1 MDAGGRR
8 FDDRRGDDRR
18 GGDRRGERSDS
29 RGGAERRGVSAGP
42 GGRGAVRSTRAVR
55 AEGRPAGA
63 SSVTARP
70 PSAATRREAAPA
82 SGAGSKAPP
91 AADTLSA
98 RELENRRRQ
107 REAQH
112 VGGTAPAPVLR
123 GAWGEGKISDKVKQS
138 AAAAQAAKAAAAPR
152 RARPAARAESK
163 PAPVP
168 LSSVAPAA
176 AAPAGAGSKQTSTR
190 GRGRPAG
197 SSSTEETKEPERAAV
212 PPKPKLSPEEL
223 AEQKKRR
230 QLKDA
235 AMNARRALHAAKQA
249 LEDVKRRVGG
259 GAKGAWAAGAP
270 GKVSDQRKAEI
281 VVEEAQKAVD
291 AAEAKRQAEEDRIA
305 AVKEAKRLAEEAEK
319 ARIAAEAEAKR
330 QAEEAA
336 IAAKAAAEAAA
347 KRVAEENA
355 RLAQEEADR
364 QAAEAAAA
372 AAEAAR
378 LAQAEE
384 DARVAAEQ
392 QRLAEE
398 EQRRA
403 AEAEQRRRE
412 QEARRAEQARRAALP
427 QAGVTFAS
435 PGLAGPTMTLQAPVA
450 RQPAQAPAGVS
461 LGGLDGELNLM
472 APSTTPTA
480 SSPAPAAGLLPS
492 SFDSQLD
499 ARTGAPPSS
508 GGAPMGPPGHTG
520 LGMPLGSSLGGP
532 KPQAG
537 PGQLAGLAPL
547 AGSPH
552 GHATPMAP
560 GMAGPMQHP
569 RFAAHPGTFEF
580 SGQGY
585 PPMHYGTPVM
595 PHGGH
600 YGMHSGHMMAPPP
613 GAMGGFVPGTHGM
626 GPDGRV
632 AAAPHSG
639 APGAPATAHGAPATA
654 HGAPA
659 MGGWH
664 ASSMDSFGYG
674 GYQHGAGHGHEAA
687 TSAAPS
693 TSSAEAGAP
702 SSAGHSGV
710 PAAGF
715 GGYYAPYG
723 AMPYG
728 AGAPYGYQG
737 GYTAPMHPGYGYG
750 RGVPSHHGLGGESY
764 GAGSTSAAPG
774 APPASAPQT
783 SARPEAS
790 RFGSLEY
797 TATYSGNTW

>member
-18 GGDRRGERSDS
+18 GDDRRGGDRRGDRGDS
-29 RGGAERRGVSAGP
+29 HSGAERRGVSAGP
-42 GGRGAVRSTRAVR
+42 GGRGAVRVAR

-63 SSVTARP
+63 SSVASRP
-70 PSAATRREAAPA
+70 PSAATRREPAPA
-82 SGAGSKAPP
+82 SGAGTDAPRS
-91 AADTLSA
+91 ADSLSA
-98 RELENRRRQ
+98 RELEKRRRE
-107 REAQH
+107 RESQH

-138 AAAAQAAKAAAAPR
+138 TAAQAAKAAAAPR
-152 RARPAARAESK
+152 RARPAVRAEAK
-163 PAPVP
+163 PEAVP

-176 AAPAGAGSKQTSTR
+176 AAPTDAGSKQTSTR

-197 SSSTEETKEPERAAV
+197 SSSTEETKEPERATA
-212 PPKPKLSPEEL
+212 PPKPQLSPEEL

-235 AMNARRALHAAKQA
+235 AMSARRALHTAKQA
-249 LEDVKRRVGG
+249 LDDVKRRVGG

-270 GKVSDQRKAEI
+270 GKVSDQRKAELA
-281 VVEEAQKAVD
+281 VEEAQQAVD

-305 AVKEAKRLAEEAEK
+305 AVKEAKRRAEEEEK

-330 QAEEAA
+330 LAAEAA
-336 IAAKAAAEAAA
+336 LAAKAAAEAEA

-364 QAAEAAAA
+364 QAAQAAAA

-378 LAQAEE
+378 IAQAEE

-403 AEAEQRRRE
+403 AQAEQRRRE
-412 QEARRAEQARRAALP
+412 HAARRAEQARRAALP

-450 RQPAQAPAGVS
+450 RQPAQATAGVS

-480 SSPAPAAGLLPS
+480 SSPAPATGLLPGP
-492 SFDSQLD
+492 FDSQLD
-499 ARTGAPPSS
+499 ARTGVPPSS
-508 GGAPMGPPGHTG
+508 GGPTMAPPGHTG

-537 PGQLAGLAPL
+537 PGQLAPLAPL
-547 AGSPH
+547 AAGPH
-552 GHATPMAP
+552 GHAAPMGP
-560 GMAGPMQHP
+560 GSGMAGHMQHP
-569 RFAAHPGTFEF
+569 RFAGHPGTYDY

-585 PPMHYGTPVM
+585 PPMHYGAPPM

-613 GAMGGFVPGTHGM
+613 GAMGGFVPGAHGV

-639 APGAPATAHGAPATA
+639 APGAPATAHGAPA
-654 HGAPA
+654 

-674 GYQHGAGHGHEAA
+674 YQHGVGHGHEAA
-687 TSAAPS
+687 TSVAPS
-693 TSSAEAGAP
+693 TSAAETGAP
-702 SSAGHSGV
+702 SSAGHAGM

-715 GGYYAPYG
+715 SGFYPPYG

-728 AGAPYGYQG
+728 AGAPYAYQG
-737 GYTAPMHPGYGYG
+737 AYTAPMHPSYGYG
-750 RGVPSHHGLGGESY
+750 RGVPSHHGLGGETY
-764 GAGSTSAAPG
+764 GTGSTSAAPG
-774 APPASAPQT
+774 APSTSAPQT
-783 SARPEAS
+783 SARPEPS
-790 RFGSLEY
+790 SFGSLEY
-797 TATYSGNTW
+797 SATYSGNTWQ